1 MNSTAEHLAE
11 CRREL
16 RNYSIWKTYTL
27 VRSVVSREAVFLY
40 FVKLKKRN
48 ERQTWSFSFLSTQ
61 KGQNSYGVLDTMIGL
76 GGHWEEGPATCS
88 HLTSPAFVAGGS
100 SVHSDWQ
107 ECTLSNVTALQKGQC
122 LDSADCS
129 SLPLQLL
136 APRGPAHGGPWS
148 SPFWSRRT
156 CELPSHTLALYPS
169 PVSPSVLGSWTA
181 HTGHPGHFWSILR
194 GYGWETT
201 PIPPFFSF
209 FFPNKYL
216 AALYCLL
223 LSKNEKLSSLNR
235 MFKKFNV

>member
-107 ECTLSNVTALQKGQC
+107 EWQGDVYAEQRHGCAEGPVLGQCRLLLIASATPGTQRPCPRRALILSLLVTEDMRTALPYSG
-122 LDSADCS
+122 
-129 SLPLQLL
+129 SL
-136 APRGPAHGGPWS
+136 
-148 SPFWSRRT
+148 
-156 CELPSHTLALYPS
+156 
-169 PVSPSVLGSWTA
+169 SV
-181 HTGHPGHFWSILR
+181 PSILFSAGKLDGPHR
-194 GYGWETT
+194 PPRAFLIHPKGVWMGNHPDP
-201 PIPPFFSF
+201 PILFFLF
-209 FFPNKYL
+209 FQINI
-216 AALYCLL
+216 
-223 LSKNEKLSSLNR
+223 
-235 MFKKFNV
+235 